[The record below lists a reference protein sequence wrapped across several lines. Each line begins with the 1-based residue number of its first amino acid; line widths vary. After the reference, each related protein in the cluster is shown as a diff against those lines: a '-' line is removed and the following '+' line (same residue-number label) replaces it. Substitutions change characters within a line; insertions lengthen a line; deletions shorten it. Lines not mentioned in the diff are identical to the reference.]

1 MKNIL
6 HIDASGRSTDSV
18 SRKLSDTIVN
28 SIKSDSDSLV
38 YRDVSSDLPFVNE
51 TMIGAYYTAKENRT
65 DEQNHA
71 IALSDTIVEEL
82 TQSNII
88 VIGTPMYNFGP
99 PASLKAWADLAA
111 RVGETFRYTDTGP
124 LGLLKNKKAY
134 IAVATGGASVDS
146 DVDYLMPW
154 LRHFLGFLGIDDI
167 EVIKAEGINR
177 EGQAAIDVAL
187 SKINHIAT

>member
-71 IALSDTIVEEL
+71 IALSDIIVEEL